1 MVDILQL
8 AAITVSRNSDNYTLL
23 VETIR
28 HLINNDF
35 EKLIQLLYRMDVSEK
50 RIKESLNT
58 SLDRDAAMTI
68 ADLMIE
74 RQAQKN
80 ASFQSNKLDNDIPE
94 DEKW

>member
-8 AAITVSRNSDNYTLL
+8 AAITENRNSENYTEL
-23 VETIR
+23 VEAIR

-50 RIKESLNT
+50 RIKESLNINT
-58 SLDRDAAMTI
+58 ESDAAVII

-74 RQAQKN
+74 RQSQKN
-80 ASFQSNKLDNDIPE
+80 AALQRNKMNYDIPE